1 MTKINRFTGSDAE
14 KILRRSQLDME
25 NVNAAVREIIAAV
38 RAKGDEA
45 LFAYTEKF
53 DRNRLS
59 PGTVLV
65 TEDEM
70 RAAYDSVP
78 AGTLEALRHA
88 RDNILAYHKRQ
99 VRTDNVRTDG
109 GRTTGYLIRPV
120 ERAGIYV
127 PGGKAAYPSSVLMCA
142 CPALAAG
149 VGEIVMT
156 TPAPDG
162 RLNPL
167 TVVAAAESGIRRI
180 FKVGGAQ
187 AVAALAFGTESVPR
201 ADVIAGPGNIYVAV
215 AKREVFGN
223 VGIDM
228 IAGPSEILILADRS
242 ARPDYLAADMLSQA
256 EHDELAMSLLITD
269 STEVADRT
277 AAELE
282 KQLAVL
288 PKRDI
293 AEKSLSAYG
302 GIVLVGGMKEAV
314 SIANRIAPE
323 HLELCVAE
331 PEKLLP
337 EIRNAGA
344 VFMGHYSPE
353 PLGDYYAGPNH
364 VLPTSGTAR
373 FFSALSVDNYIKK
386 ISVIRYEKE
395 PLLRAADDIICL
407 AHAEGLDAHA
417 NSVRVRKESEV

>member
-99 VRTDNVRTDG
+99 VRADNVRTDG

-167 TVVAAAESGIRRI
+167 TVVAAAECGIRRI

-269 STEVADRT
+269 SAEVADRT

-373 FFSALSVDNYIKK
+373 FFSALGVDNYIKK

>member
-109 GRTTGYLIRPV
+109 GRTTGYLIRPWSAPASMCRRQSGLSQLGADV
-120 ERAGIYV
+120 RLSRA
-127 PGGKAAYPSSVLMCA
+127 
-142 CPALAAG
+142 AAG

-167 TVVAAAESGIRRI
+167 TVVAAAECGIRRI

-228 IAGPSEILILADRS
+228 IAGR
-242 ARPDYLAADMLSQA
+242 ARY
-256 EHDELAMSLLITD
+256 
-269 STEVADRT
+269 
-277 AAELE
+277 
-282 KQLAVL
+282 
-288 PKRDI
+288 
-293 AEKSLSAYG
+293 
-302 GIVLVGGMKEAV
+302 
-314 SIANRIAPE
+314 
-323 HLELCVAE
+323 
-331 PEKLLP
+331 
-337 EIRNAGA
+337 
-344 VFMGHYSPE
+344 
-353 PLGDYYAGPNH
+353 
-364 VLPTSGTAR
+364 
-373 FFSALSVDNYIKK
+373 
-386 ISVIRYEKE
+386 
-395 PLLRAADDIICL
+395 
-407 AHAEGLDAHA
+407 
-417 NSVRVRKESEV
+417 

>member
-167 TVVAAAESGIRRI
+167 TVVAAAECGIRRI

-373 FFSALSVDNYIKK
+373 FFSALGVDNYIKK

>member
-1 MTKINRFTGSDAE
+1 
-14 KILRRSQLDME
+14 
-25 NVNAAVREIIAAV
+25 
-38 RAKGDEA
+38 
-45 LFAYTEKF
+45 
-53 DRNRLS
+53 
-59 PGTVLV
+59 
-65 TEDEM
+65 
-70 RAAYDSVP
+70 
-78 AGTLEALRHA
+78 
-88 RDNILAYHKRQ
+88 
-99 VRTDNVRTDG
+99 
-109 GRTTGYLIRPV
+109 
-120 ERAGIYV
+120 
-127 PGGKAAYPSSVLMCA
+127 
-142 CPALAAG
+142 
-149 VGEIVMT
+149 
-156 TPAPDG
+156 
-162 RLNPL
+162 
-167 TVVAAAESGIRRI
+167 
-180 FKVGGAQ
+180 
-187 AVAALAFGTESVPR
+187 
-201 ADVIAGPGNIYVAV
+201 
-215 AKREVFGN
+215 
-223 VGIDM
+223 
-228 IAGPSEILILADRS
+228 
-242 ARPDYLAADMLSQA
+242 MLSQA

-269 STEVADRT
+269 SAEVADRT

-302 GIVLVGGMKEAV
+302 GIVLVGDMKEAV

-323 HLELCVAE
+323 HLELCVTE

-373 FFSALSVDNYIKK
+373 FFSALGVDNYIKK

>member
-65 TEDEM
+65 TVDEM

-167 TVVAAAESGIRRI
+167 TVVAAAECGIRRI

-269 STEVADRT
+269 SAEVADRT

-302 GIVLVGGMKEAV
+302 GIVLVGDMKEAV

-323 HLELCVAE
+323 HLELCVTE

-373 FFSALSVDNYIKK
+373 FFSALGVDNYIKK

>member
-45 LFAYTEKF
+45 LFAYTENF

-99 VRTDNVRTDG
+99 VRADNVRTDG

-167 TVVAAAESGIRRI
+167 TVVAAAECGIRRI

-269 STEVADRT
+269 SAEVADRT

-302 GIVLVGGMKEAV
+302 GIVLVGDMKEAV

-373 FFSALSVDNYIKK
+373 FFSALGVDNYIKK

>member
-88 RDNILAYHKRQ
+88 RDNSLAYHKRQ
-99 VRTDNVRTDG
+99 VRTDNVQTDG

-167 TVVAAAESGIRRI
+167 TVVAAAECGIRRI

-269 STEVADRT
+269 SAEVADRT

-302 GIVLVGGMKEAV
+302 GIVLVGDMKEAV

-373 FFSALSVDNYIKK
+373 FFSALGVDNYIKK